1 MITVAKLKIGESGI
15 IKKVNIVGDALIR
28 INEMGLT
35 EGAKVTVKK
44 KAPLGDPL
52 EITTRGY
59 SLCLRTGDADKIFV
73 EKE

>member
-1 MITVAKLKIGESGI
+1 MITLANLKIGEKGI
-15 IKKVNIVGDALIR
+15 IKKVDIEGDALIR

-35 EGAKVTVKK
+35 EGAVVYIKK

-59 SLCLRTGDADKIFV
+59 SLCLRTDDAKKIYI